1 VVRGAL
7 MDGSTVILGIEIP
20 STNPVFLAII
30 GIHIPL
36 GLACVIV
43 GAVAMLNPKGRG
55 RHSKAGLIYYWCLG
69 ALFVTATLLAVMR
82 WTENS
87 HLFVIGALAF
97 ISAWLGRNAVR
108 KRWLYWTRMHITG
121 MGLSYTL
128 MLVAFYVDNGP
139 QLPLWK
145 DLPDF
150 TYWLLP
156 LAVGLPLIIRALT
169 GHPLRRLGDPT

>member
-1 VVRGAL
+1 

-20 STNPVFLAII
+20 STDPVFLGII
-30 GIHIPL
+30 AIHIPL

-55 RHSKAGLIYYWCLG
+55 RHSKAGLIYYWCLA
-69 ALFVTATLLAVMR
+69 ALFVSATLLAVTR
-82 WTENS
+82 WAENY

-97 ISAWLGRNAVR
+97 ISAWLGRSALR
-108 KRWLYWTRMHITG
+108 KRWPYWTRIHITG
-121 MGLSYTL
+121 MGFSYTL
-128 MLVAFYVDNGP
+128 MLVAFYVDNGR
-139 QLPLWK
+139 QLPFWK
-145 DLPDF
+145 DLPHF

-169 GHPLRRLGDPT
+169 SHPSRRLGDPT